1 MQIMEKI
8 QGKKQRLFIVDGDSD
23 FRALLCSILDSE
35 EDFEVVGSCEN
46 GAEAVDKIA
55 AVKPDVVITELIL
68 PELDGLGLIRKINDT
83 MSAARP
89 LIFILTAYSS
99 APVIREASSLA
110 TDYFALKPIP
120 KNVLIERIRSMK
132 SDRPVEHEIQPA
144 ADFNLILE
152 ITSMLH
158 DVGVPAHIKGY
169 QYLREAIMIAVD
181 DMDVINAVTKV
192 LYPEPDYINAITKVL
207 YPAVAKR
214 FQTTPSRV
222 ERAIRHAIEVAW
234 DRGDVEEI
242 QNIFGYTVS
251 SIKGKPTNSEF
262 IAMLA
267 DNISLKNRGKSET
280 IMI

>member
-169 QYLREAIMIAVD
+169 QYLCEAIAMAIR
-181 DMDVINAVTKV
+181 
-192 LYPEPDYINAITKVL
+192 EPDYINAITKVL

-280 IMI
+280 ILI

>member
-1 MQIMEKI
+1 MEKL
-8 QGKKQRLFIVDGDSD
+8 QSKKQRLFIVDGDSD
-23 FRALLCSILDSE
+23 FRALLCSILGSE
-35 EDFEVVGSCEN
+35 DDFEIVGSAEN
-46 GAEAVDKIA
+46 GAEAVERIV

-68 PELDGLGLIRKINDT
+68 PELDGLGLIRKINDM
-83 MSAARP
+83 MSSNRP
-89 LIFILTAYSS
+89 SIIILTAYSS
-99 APVIREASSLA
+99 ASVIREASSLD

-120 KNVLIERIRSMK
+120 KNVLIDRIRNTKNS
-132 SDRPVEHEIQPA
+132 RPVESEIKPA

-169 QYLREAIMIAVD
+169 QYLREAIAMAVRE
-181 DMDVINAVTKV
+181 
-192 LYPEPDYINAITKVL
+192 PEHINAITKIL

-251 SIKGKPTNSEF
+251 SVKGKPTNSEF
-262 IAMLA
+262 IAMIA

-280 IMI
+280 VLM